1 LAKPDRTRSISYD
14 PGNKELPQK
23 FGKAKVREFGNW
35 KNFKTIFYP
44 LGGNKKPLEPSR
56 L

>member
-1 LAKPDRTRSISYD
+1 LAKPNLTDSFTVD

-35 KNFKTIFYP
+35 KNFKALFYP
-44 LGGNKKPLEPSR
+44 KKLRISEWAST
-56 L
+56 